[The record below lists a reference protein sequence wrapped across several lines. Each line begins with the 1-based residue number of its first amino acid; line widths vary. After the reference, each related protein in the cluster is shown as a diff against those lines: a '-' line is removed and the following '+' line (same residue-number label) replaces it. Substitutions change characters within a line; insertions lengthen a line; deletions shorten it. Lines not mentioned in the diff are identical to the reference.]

1 MLCGNT
7 REVSLFVTNAYL
19 YWYDDSYAIC
29 YRIDFEGNI
38 LDYLGNPSS
47 EKCHITLHLE
57 ILKTVVE
64 VNDHKEIALLHG
76 RK

>member
-1 MLCGNT
+1 MPIYTGMMILMQ
-7 REVSLFVTNAYL
+7 FVIVL
-19 YWYDDSYAIC
+19 ISKEIFWIVWE
-29 YRIDFEGNI
+29 I
-38 LDYLGNPSS
+38 DYLGNPSS

-64 VNDHKEIALLHG
+64 VNDYKEIALLHG